1 MLELKILKVLN
12 LVLFIYK
19 LTCFFLLTEF
29 STLSILNTEDH
40 LTRWERAFEDT
51 YVYKLA
57 VLNNNVLRERMKA
70 VIDKSMYCDT
80 SLLR

>member
-1 MLELKILKVLN
+1 MLYFYWIS
-12 LVLFIYK
+12 
-19 LTCFFLLTEF
+19 LLTEF
-29 STLSILNTEDH
+29 SALSVLNTEDD
-40 LTRWERAFEDT
+40 LTRWERAFEET

-70 VIDKSMYCDT
+70 VIDKSGDCDT